1 MYMIGPHVSAAGGP
15 ANAAAEALRIGATGY
30 ALFVKNQR
38 QWVGKP
44 LSQEEIAAF
53 KAAQKA
59 AGFTAAQVLPHAG
72 YLINLA
78 NPDAAAFE
86 KSAASFLDE
95 LRRCEALGLATLN
108 IHPGSHLK
116 LIDPMAACDR
126 VAEAINTALGK
137 TSGVAVVVENTAG
150 QGSYLGASFE
160 ELARILAGV
169 DDRRRIGVC
178 IDTAHAFGAGFDL
191 RGREGYL
198 RMMDH
203 LDKTVGLRYLRGM
216 HLNDSKGTLGA
227 HLDRHETL
235 GEGAL
240 GWTVFEE
247 IARDP
252 RCEGI
257 PLILET
263 PDEARWPQEVA
274 HLLAASKK
282 K

>member
-15 ANAAAEALRIGATGY
+15 ANAVAEAVRIGATGY

-44 LSQEEIAAF
+44 LTQEEIAAF
-53 KAAQKA
+53 KAAQEA

-78 NPDAAAFE
+78 NPDPEAHE
-86 KSAASFLDE
+86 KSITSFLDE
-95 LRRCEALGLATLN
+95 LNRCAALGLDKLN
-108 IHPGSHLK
+108 IHPGSHLGK
-116 LIDPMAACDR
+116 IDPMQACDR
-126 VAEAINTALGK
+126 VAEAVNTALEK
-137 TSGVAVVVENTAG
+137 TRGVAVIIENTAG
-150 QGSYLGASFE
+150 QGAYLGASFE
-160 ELARILAGV
+160 ELARILSGIN
-169 DDRRRIGVC
+169 DKTRIGVC

-191 RGREGYL
+191 RDREGFL
-198 RMMDH
+198 RMMEH
-203 LDKTVGLRYLRGM
+203 LDQTVGLNYLRGM
-216 HLNDSKGTLGA
+216 HLNDSKGSLGA

-235 GEGAL
+235 GDGAL
-240 GWTVFEE
+240 GWVVFEE

-252 RCEGI
+252 RCAGI

-263 PDEARWPQEVA
+263 PDENRWPQEVA
-274 HLLAASKK
+274 HLLALSKK